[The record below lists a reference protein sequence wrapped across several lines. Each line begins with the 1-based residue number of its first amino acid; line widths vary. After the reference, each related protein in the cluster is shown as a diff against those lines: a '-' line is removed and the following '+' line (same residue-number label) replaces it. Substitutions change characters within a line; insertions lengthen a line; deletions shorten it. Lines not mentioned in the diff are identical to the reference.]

1 MEPWVRD
8 LIAVSPSVPRN
19 IDEASLDSANL
30 CSDIKDRFEFKE
42 PKLVSDNCL
51 DWSMCCHHCPHH
63 CQGDMSGVTRLPL
76 QEISAP
82 LQSLTTPSLESQKQT
97 SAQARFIGG
106 PIIKKMT
113 SHIYTCLASLYNAVM
128 SHVLV
133 MHNKRKASLAIIW

>member
-1 MEPWVRD
+1 
-8 LIAVSPSVPRN
+8 
-19 IDEASLDSANL
+19 
-30 CSDIKDRFEFKE
+30 
-42 PKLVSDNCL
+42 
-51 DWSMCCHHCPHH
+51 MCCHHCPHH
-63 CQGDMSGVTRLPL
+63 CHGDMSGVTRLPL

-133 MHNKRKASLAIIW
+133 MHNKRKASLAII